1 MGKKRGL
8 HCFRQKQVS
17 HFDFFFKKNTRQR
30 RTGDN
35 RIKKGDE
42 TMTLLFLWLCRLEH
56 LRVLD
61 PMRRYLV
68 LKVRLEAVIKI
79 GVHCHCQR
87 VK

>member
-1 MGKKRGL
+1 
-8 HCFRQKQVS
+8 
-17 HFDFFFKKNTRQR
+17 
-30 RTGDN
+30 
-35 RIKKGDE
+35 
-42 TMTLLFLWLCRLEH
+42 MTLLFLWLCRLEH